1 MVGVS
6 PAPTQKASVLRV
18 HTCVHVCMREGG
30 CLQVDGM
37 RSYYMIHPA
46 EPGHPAVLSLQ
57 LSSFICDCVCVCVCV
72 IFFPHDVNSNQL
84 SETWNGW
91 IAF

>member
-37 RSYYMIHPA
+37 RSYYMIYPA
-46 EPGHPAVLSLQ
+46 EPGHPALLSLQ
-57 LSSFICDCVCVCVCV
+57 LSSFICDCVCV
-72 IFFPHDVNSNQL
+72 
-84 SETWNGW
+84 
-91 IAF
+91 